1 MEHYRVEI
9 LKAKELRG
17 NIIESLYNLYPQEVT
32 INTLKQLLRYKGY
45 TYETE
50 VQRAMYYLQGKGY
63 ISLVAN
69 EGEVEYW
76 ENEIVLTPLGI
87 NLAEGDADD
96 MGVNLNV

>member
-1 MEHYRVEI
+1 MDHNRLEI

-50 VQRAMYYLQGKGY
+50 VQKALYYLQGKGY
-63 ISLVAN
+63 ISLAA
-69 EGEVEYW
+69 EETEVEYW

-87 NLAEGDADD
+87 NLAEGDVDD

>member
-1 MEHYRVEI
+1 MDHNRLEI

-50 VQRAMYYLQGKGY
+50 VQKALYYLQGKGY
-63 ISLVAN
+63 ISLVA
-69 EGEVEYW
+69 EEADVEYW

-87 NLAEGDADD
+87 NLAEGDVDD